1 MNREQF
7 QSMMFHLKNSR
18 SQEAAGQLVAQYEEF
33 LTHVVRQRMNRQIR
47 RRFDSQDFTQQVW
60 ASFFRRYP
68 EMDGD
73 FEESDNLK
81 RFLRVL
87 AKNKVIDQT
96 RRNLKTKANKDIR
109 ELSLPSLSDDPDAMR
124 GHDPTAS
131 QCAQANEVW
140 NQILDRVNDQ
150 PGHYRRVVE
159 LRCEGLNND
168 EIAEQVGINEKTVRR
183 ILRMLDRLMQ
193 PKSDEIGT
201 LT

>member
-7 QSMMFHLKNSR
+7 QSMMLQLKNPS
-18 SQEAAGQLVAQYEEF
+18 SDEAAWKLVAQYEEY
-33 LTHVVRQRMNRQIR
+33 LTRVVRQRMNRQIR

-68 EMDGD
+68 EMDGE
-73 FEESDNLK
+73 FEEPDNLK

-96 RRNLKTKANKDIR
+96 RRNLMTKAQKDVR
-109 ELSLPSLSDDPDAMR
+109 ERSLPTLSENPEAMR

-140 NQILDRVNDQ
+140 SQILERIKDQ
-150 PGHYRRVVE
+150 PEHYRRVVE
-159 LRCEGLNND
+159 LRCEGLKNE
-168 EIAEQVGINEKTVRR
+168 EIAERVGINEKTVRR
-183 ILRMLDRLMQ
+183 ILRKLDRLV
-193 PKSDEIGT
+193 
-201 LT
+201 

>member
-7 QSMMFHLKNSR
+7 QSMMLQLKNPS
-18 SQEAAGQLVAQYEEF
+18 SDEAAGKLVAQYEEY
-33 LTHVVRQRMNRQIR
+33 LTRVVRQRMNRQIR

-68 EMDGD
+68 EMDGE
-73 FEESDNLK
+73 FEEPDNLK

-96 RRNLKTKANKDIR
+96 RRNLMTKAQKDVR
-109 ELSLPSLSDDPDAMR
+109 ERSLPTLSENPEAMR

-140 NQILDRVNDQ
+140 SQILERIKDQ
-150 PGHYRRVVE
+150 PEHYRRVVE
-159 LRCEGLNND
+159 LRCEGLKNE
-168 EIAEQVGINEKTVRR
+168 EIAERVGINEKTVRR
-183 ILRMLDRLMQ
+183 ILRKLDRLV
-193 PKSDEIGT
+193 
-201 LT
+201 